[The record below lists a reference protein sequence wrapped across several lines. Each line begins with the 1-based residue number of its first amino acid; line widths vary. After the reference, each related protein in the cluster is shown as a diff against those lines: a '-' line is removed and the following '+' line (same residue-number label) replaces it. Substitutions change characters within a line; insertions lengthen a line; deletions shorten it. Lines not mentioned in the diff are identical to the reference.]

1 MGWMAEMTP
10 AIQAEERARVTHRG
24 LSCTH
29 DPVAELL
36 RLTRGTWAVIAR

>member
-10 AIQAEERARVTHRG
+10 AIQAEERARVAHHV
-24 LSCTH
+24 LS
-29 DPVAELL
+29 DPHHPAAELL